1 MALKN
6 DKYSKSDQDEIIV
19 EQWAKAVEMADTTID
34 KRINSSNV
42 YMSIEV
48 AIIAVIS
55 FVNNWWNYAIA
66 GVGIIVAVVWFLS
79 VRSYKALS
87 KTKYDIINEVE
98 EMLPVKPFKH
108 EWELLKANKAY
119 RQVTGFEKS
128 LSIVFG
134 VLYVAIIIG
143 LIVTGNKVTAG
154 Q

>member
-108 EWELLKANKAY
+108 EW
-119 RQVTGFEKS
+119 
-128 LSIVFG
+128 
-134 VLYVAIIIG
+134 
-143 LIVTGNKVTAG
+143 
-154 Q
+154 

>member
-55 FVNNWWNYAIA
+55 FVNNW
-66 GVGIIVAVVWFLS
+66 
-79 VRSYKALS
+79 
-87 KTKYDIINEVE
+87 
-98 EMLPVKPFKH
+98 
-108 EWELLKANKAY
+108 
-119 RQVTGFEKS
+119 
-128 LSIVFG
+128 
-134 VLYVAIIIG
+134 
-143 LIVTGNKVTAG
+143 
-154 Q
+154 

>member
-1 MALKN
+1 M
-6 DKYSKSDQDEIIV
+6 V
-19 EQWAKAVEMADTTID
+19 P
-34 KRINSSNV
+34 
-42 YMSIEV
+42 
-48 AIIAVIS
+48 
-55 FVNNWWNYAIA
+55 IA

-128 LSIVFG
+128 LPIVFG